1 MQPKPEMSEKLCLI
15 LSVAGKNQLRNVGLS
30 FHAENSD
37 AMQWMF
43 GGSWKRCPK
52 AFAGLHSNLENGW
65 EREADAIPYTA
76 INPFTLF
83 KAVLSTSP
91 EPNLMKP

>member
-65 EREADAIPYTA
+65 EREVDAIPYTA
-76 INPFTLF
+76 INPFNYTF
-83 KAVLSTSP
+83 
-91 EPNLMKP
+91 